1 MVVQPHHIWTEQEYL
16 RFERTSEAKHEYYRG
31 QVYAMVGAT
40 RDHIRVVGNVF
51 ASLHRQLVDR
61 PCEIYMTDLRVN
73 VSKSGLY
80 TYPDITIVC
89 GKALFLDDTQDTLLN
104 PSVIIEVLS
113 PPTENYD
120 RGGKFELYRAL
131 DSFKE
136 YLLVAQ
142 DRIRVEH
149 YTRQEDGRWLLDD
162 VQSMDAILNLTSI
175 GCTLALAD
183 VYAKITFDSESSK
196 PDQG

>member
-1 MVVQPHHIWTEQEYL
+1 MVAQPHHIWTEQEYL
-16 RFERTSEAKHEYYRG
+16 RFERTSEAKHEYFRG
-31 QVYAMVGAT
+31 QVYAMAGASNAHVLIAT
-40 RDHIRVVGNVF
+40 NISTSLNIQLRNRDCFVYQSDMRVK
-51 ASLHRQLVDR
+51 
-61 PCEIYMTDLRVN
+61 

-80 TYPDITIVC
+80 TYPDVAVVW
-89 GKALFLDDTQDTLLN
+89 GNPHFADDENDLLVN
-104 PSVIIEVLS
+104 PTVLIEVLS
-113 PPTENYD
+113 PSTENYD

-142 DRIRVEH
+142 DRARVEH
-149 YTRQEDGRWLLDD
+149 YTRQDDGRWLLDD

-183 VYAKITFDSESSK
+183 VYAKITFEAE
-196 PDQG
+196 